1 MPKHTELFSV
11 QSNALSSIV
20 KVYNKTEESLA
31 EDVLSLKK
39 WMNDQHHLPEILGK
53 QTINSYFTVN

>member
-31 EDVLSLKK
+31 EDVLNLKK
-39 WMNDQHHLPEILGK
+39 WMKDQHHLPEILGK